1 MAMSLFIIVNYKEMK
16 KIIIFIN
23 SKYNYVEEKFKK
35 LKNCLLKMIS
45 KNLIIKMNIDIDLNY
60 TFNIGI
66 IFKI

>member
-1 MAMSLFIIVNYKEMK
+1 MSK
-16 KIIIFIN
+16 KS
-23 SKYNYVEEKFKK
+23 SKIEK
-35 LKNCLLKMIS
+35 LSTKMIS

>member
-1 MAMSLFIIVNYKEMK
+1 MKNNYIYQQYIQFRRRKVQ
-16 KIIIFIN
+16 N
-23 SKYNYVEEKFKK
+23 

-60 TFNIGI
+60 TFNIDI

>member
-1 MAMSLFIIVNYKEMK
+1 MAMSLFIIVNYKKMK
-16 KIIIFIN
+16 N
-23 SKYNYVEEKFKK
+23 NYIYQQYIQFRRRKVQK

-60 TFNIGI
+60 TFNIDI

>member
-1 MAMSLFIIVNYKEMK
+1 MAMSLFIIVNYKKMK
-16 KIIIFIN
+16 N
-23 SKYNYVEEKFKK
+23 NYIYQQYIQFRRRKVQN

-60 TFNIGI
+60 TFNIDI

>member
-16 KIIIFIN
+16 K
-23 SKYNYVEEKFKK
+23 
-35 LKNCLLKMIS
+35 KMIS

>member
-1 MAMSLFIIVNYKEMK
+1 MK

-23 SKYNYVEEKFKK
+23 SKYNFVEEKFKK